1 MKKRVPLA
9 MMGLLIIFCISSVLF
24 NRQAN
29 LTYGDVKEFCY
40 EVQKAGHPISP
51 DPETIRQYDVKAD
64 RYGNLIL
71 TVTGIKGE
79 KVVCEMT
86 PDCQIIDKI
95 SEIDTLK
102 YLYAV
107 IALASLL
114 IFIAAVKEY
123 TKRRIGA

>member
-1 MKKRVPLA
+1 MKKRMPFA

-24 NRQAN
+24 NRQATLN
-29 LTYGDVKEFCY
+29 YGDVKEFCY

-51 DPETIRQYDVKAD
+51 DPETIKQYDVRTD
-64 RYGNLIL
+64 IYGNLIL

-79 KVVCEMT
+79 EVICEMT

>member
-1 MKKRVPLA
+1 MKKRMPLA

-107 IALASLL
+107 IASASLL
-114 IFIAAVKEY
+114 IFIVAVKEY

>member
-1 MKKRVPLA
+1 MKKRMPLA

-51 DPETIRQYDVKAD
+51 DPETIKQYDVKAD

-79 KVVCEMT
+79 EVICEMT

>member
-51 DPETIRQYDVKAD
+51 DPETIKQYDVKAD

-79 KVVCEMT
+79 EVICEMT

-123 TKRRIGA
+123 TKRRLGA

>member
-79 KVVCEMT
+79 EVVCEMT

>member
-51 DPETIRQYDVKAD
+51 DPETIKQYDVKAD

-79 KVVCEMT
+79 EVICEMT

-123 TKRRIGA
+123 TRRRIGA

>member
-1 MKKRVPLA
+1 MKKRTMMVLA
-9 MMGLLIIFCISSVLF
+9 GLVVIFWISLVLF
-24 NRQAN
+24 NREADLN
-29 LTYGDVKEFCY
+29 YGDVKDFCY
-40 EVQKAGHPISP
+40 ATQQAGHPISP

>member
-1 MKKRVPLA
+1 MKKRMPLA
-9 MMGLLIIFCISSVLF
+9 MMGLLLIFCISSVLF

-51 DPETIRQYDVKAD
+51 DPETIKQYDVKAD

-79 KVVCEMT
+79 EVICEMT

>member
-1 MKKRVPLA
+1 MKKRMPLA

-114 IFIAAVKEY
+114 IFIATVKEY

>member
-1 MKKRVPLA
+1 MKKRVPIILIG
-9 MMGLLIIFCISSVLF
+9 MVIIFFISSVLF
-24 NRQAN
+24 NRQAT
-29 LTYGDVKEFCY
+29 LSYGDVKDFCY

-51 DPETIRQYDVKAD
+51 DPDAIMRYVDSTD
-64 RYGNLIL
+64 RYGNPVL

-107 IALASLL
+107 IASASLL
-114 IFIAAVKEY
+114 IFIVAVKEY
-123 TKRRIGA
+123 TRRRIGA

>member
-24 NRQAN
+24 NRQATLN
-29 LTYGDVKEFCY
+29 YGDVKEFCY

-51 DPETIRQYDVKAD
+51 DPETIKQYDVRTD
-64 RYGNLIL
+64 IYGNLI
-71 TVTGIKGE
+71 VTGIKGE
-79 KVVCEMT
+79 EVICEMT

>member
-1 MKKRVPLA
+1 MKKRVPIA

-79 KVVCEMT
+79 EVVCEMT

>member
-51 DPETIRQYDVKAD
+51 DPETIKQYDVKAD

>member
-1 MKKRVPLA
+1 MKKRVPIILIG
-9 MMGLLIIFCISSVLF
+9 MVIIFFISSVLF
-24 NRQAN
+24 NRQATLN
-29 LTYGDVKEFCY
+29 YGDVKDFCY

-51 DPETIRQYDVKAD
+51 DPETIKQYDVRTD
-64 RYGNLIL
+64 IYGNLIL

-79 KVVCEMT
+79 EVICEMT

>member
-1 MKKRVPLA
+1 MKKRMPLA
-9 MMGLLIIFCISSVLF
+9 MMGLLLIFCISSVLF

-123 TKRRIGA
+123 TRRRIGA

>member
-9 MMGLLIIFCISSVLF
+9 MMGLLMIFCISSVLF

-29 LTYGDVKEFCY
+29 LTYGDVKDFCY

-79 KVVCEMT
+79 EVICEMT

>member
-79 KVVCEMT
+79 EVICEMT

-114 IFIAAVKEY
+114 IFIVAVKEY

>member
-29 LTYGDVKEFCY
+29 LTYGDVKDFCY

-79 KVVCEMT
+79 EVICEMT

-123 TKRRIGA
+123 IKRRIGA

>member
-1 MKKRVPLA
+1 MKKRMPLA

-86 PDCQIIDKI
+86 PDCQIIEKI

>member
-24 NRQAN
+24 NRQATLN
-29 LTYGDVKEFCY
+29 YGDVKEFCY

-123 TKRRIGA
+123 TRRRIGA

>member
-29 LTYGDVKEFCY
+29 LTYGDVKDFCY

-51 DPETIRQYDVKAD
+51 DPETIKQYVVRTD

-107 IALASLL
+107 IASASLL
-114 IFIAAVKEY
+114 IFIVAVKEY

>member
-1 MKKRVPLA
+1 M
-9 MMGLLIIFCISSVLF
+9 
-24 NRQAN
+24 
-29 LTYGDVKEFCY
+29 
-40 EVQKAGHPISP
+40 
-51 DPETIRQYDVKAD
+51 
-64 RYGNLIL
+64 

-79 KVVCEMT
+79 EVICEMT

-95 SEIDTLK
+95 SETDTLK

-123 TKRRIGA
+123 TQRRIGA

>member
-51 DPETIRQYDVKAD
+51 DPETIKQYDVKAD

-79 KVVCEMT
+79 EVICEMT

-102 YLYAV
+102 YLYAL

>member
-51 DPETIRQYDVKAD
+51 DPETIKQYDVRTD
-64 RYGNLIL
+64 IYGNLIL

-79 KVVCEMT
+79 EVICEMT

>member
-40 EVQKAGHPISP
+40 EVQKVGQPISP
-51 DPETIRQYDVKAD
+51 DPETIKQYDVKAD

>member
-1 MKKRVPLA
+1 MKKRMPLA

-107 IALASLL
+107 IALVSLL

>member
-1 MKKRVPLA
+1 MKKRMPLA

-29 LTYGDVKEFCY
+29 LTYGDVKDFCY

-51 DPETIRQYDVKAD
+51 DPETIKQYVVRTD

-107 IALASLL
+107 IASASLL
-114 IFIAAVKEY
+114 IFIVAVKEY
-123 TKRRIGA
+123 TRRRIGA

>member
-1 MKKRVPLA
+1 MKKRMPLA

>member
-1 MKKRVPLA
+1 MKKRVPIILIG
-9 MMGLLIIFCISSVLF
+9 MVIIFFISSVLF
-24 NRQAN
+24 NRQAT
-29 LTYGDVKEFCY
+29 LSYGDVKDFCY
-40 EVQKAGHPISP
+40 ELQKAGHQISP
-51 DPETIRQYDVKAD
+51 DHETIKQYVVRTD
-64 RYGNLIL
+64 RYGNIIL

-107 IALASLL
+107 IASASLL
-114 IFIAAVKEY
+114 IFIVAVKEY
-123 TKRRIGA
+123 TRRRIGA

>member
-1 MKKRVPLA
+1 MKKRT
-9 MMGLLIIFCISSVLF
+9 MMILVGLVVIFGISLVLF
-24 NRQAN
+24 NRKAN
-29 LTYGDVKEFCY
+29 LNYGDVKDFCY

-51 DPETIRQYDVKAD
+51 DPETIKQYVVRTD

-107 IALASLL
+107 IASASLL
-114 IFIAAVKEY
+114 IFIVAVKEY
-123 TKRRIGA
+123 TRRRIGA

>member
-1 MKKRVPLA
+1 MKKRMPLA

-107 IALASLL
+107 IASASLL
-114 IFIAAVKEY
+114 IFIVAVKEY
-123 TKRRIGA
+123 TRRRIGA

>member
-51 DPETIRQYDVKAD
+51 DPETIKQYDVKAD

-79 KVVCEMT
+79 EVICEMT

-114 IFIAAVKEY
+114 IFIVAVKEY